1 MTEEARVTIEVPG
14 YEGRAVEVATGERI
28 RITDI
33 EGEQIGDLFALSQ
46 ADHTEFLS
54 TAVTR
59 MINASLFP
67 EVGGVFHSSSH
78 RPVLTFL
85 ADNSPGPHDTLM
97 APCDRELYAARGQH
111 DHPNCRENY
120 LAAAETAGLS
130 HAIVPDPVNVFQNS
144 PARDDGTIDVRG
156 TLSKPGDHIEL
167 RAEMDIIL
175 ILTACSSE
183 RINGGKSTAL
193 RIEVFAG

>member
-1 MTEEARVTIEVPG
+1 MTEEARVTVVVPG
-14 YEGRAVEVATGERI
+14 YEGRAVEVAAAERI
-28 RITDI
+28 RITDV

-54 TAVTR
+54 AAVTR
-59 MINASLFP
+59 MINATLFP
-67 EVGGVFHSSSH
+67 AVGGVFHSSRH

-85 ADNSPGPHDTLM
+85 ADNSPGPHDMFM
-97 APCDRELYAARGQH
+97 APCDRELYASRGQH

-130 HAIVPDPVNVFQNS
+130 HRIVPDPVNVFQNS
-144 PARDDGTIDVRG
+144 PARDDGTIDVTG
-156 TLSKPGDHIEL
+156 TLSKPGDHIDL

-183 RINGGKSTAL
+183 RINGGKSTPL